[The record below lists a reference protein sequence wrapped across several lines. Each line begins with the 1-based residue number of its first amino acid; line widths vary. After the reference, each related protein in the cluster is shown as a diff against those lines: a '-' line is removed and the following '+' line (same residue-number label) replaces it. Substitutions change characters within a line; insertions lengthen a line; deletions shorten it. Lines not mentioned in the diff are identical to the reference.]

1 MGRTFNPHDCIS
13 ALNNTKQALQLK
25 GSPFSKEV
33 MLNSLKGC
41 GLPINSNFWSV
52 FRKSGIL
59 QEVSKGRF
67 MFTSK
72 DPIFIG
78 KLVEIQK
85 KYQELSRHYSNNRK
99 NSAEPEKNQ
108 PEKVQAPKE
117 DSAIQAAVNLLKEHN
132 YLVFAPTRVEYTLV

>member
-85 KYQELSRHYSNNRK
+85 KYQELSRRYSSNRK

-108 PEKVQAPKE
+108 LEKVQDPKE
-117 DSAIQAAVNLLKEHN
+117 DSAIQAAINLLKEHH